1 MNTIKT
7 STNLQETLYEL
18 LNEFLIPSVDEN
30 NIFYGNQNNLT
41 LPEDSSDYVIYT
53 ILNIVRHGT
62 NEIKYDAQNE
72 EEHNKVEYEVSVQ
85 IDCYADTSNGS
96 DGLDAMLRASSI
108 DNFSQSDVVYE
119 FLNARGMHLLY
130 ADNSNDTTIVSDDN
144 NYLKRWSTTLHIAM
158 TATTIYDSFGF
169 TEVDIKN
176 NFIIRLSEAEKQDPS
191 LNVLGIKN
199 VDSIK

>member
-1 MNTIKT
+1 M
-7 STNLQETLYEL
+7 
-18 LNEFLIPSVDEN
+18 
-30 NIFYGNQNNLT
+30 
-41 LPEDSSDYVIYT
+41 IYT

-169 TEVDIKN
+169 TEVDVKN
-176 NFIIRLSEAEKQDPS
+176 NFITRLSEAEKQDPS

>member
-41 LPEDSSDYVIYT
+41 LPEDSSDYVIYS

-72 EEHNKVEYEVSVQ
+72 EERNKVEYEVSVQ

-169 TEVDIKN
+169 TEVDVKN
-176 NFIIRLSEAEKQDPS
+176 NFITRLSEAEKQDPS

>member
-30 NIFYGNQNNLT
+30 NIFYSNQNNLA
-41 LPEDSSDYVIYT
+41 LPEDSSDYVIYS

-72 EEHNKVEYEVSVQ
+72 EERNKVEYEVSVQ

-119 FLNARGMHLLY
+119 FLNARGMHILY
-130 ADNSNDTTIVSDDN
+130 ADSLNNTTIVADDN

-158 TATTIYDSFGF
+158 TTENIYDSFGF
-169 TEVDIKN
+169 TELKLSN
-176 NFIIRLSEAEKQDPS
+176 NRLTTSSKAEKQDPS

-199 VDSIK
+199 VDTIK

>member
-7 STNLQETLYEL
+7 STNLQETLHEL
-18 LNEFLIPSVDEN
+18 LNEFLIPSVDKN
-30 NIFYGNQNNLT
+30 NIFYSNQNNLT
-41 LPEDSSDYVIYT
+41 LPKDSSDYVIYT

-144 NYLKRWSTTLHIAM
+144 NYLKRWSTTLHIAI

-169 TEVDIKN
+169 TEVNVKN
-176 NFIIRLSEAEKQDPS
+176 NFITTLSEAEKQDPS

>member
-72 EEHNKVEYEVSVQ
+72 EERNKVEYEVSVQ

-96 DGLDAMLRASSI
+96 DGLDEMLRASSI

-169 TEVDIKN
+169 TEVDVKN
-176 NFIIRLSEAEKQDPS
+176 NFITHLSEAEKQDPS

>member
-7 STNLQETLYEL
+7 STNLKETLYEL
-18 LNEFLIPSVDEN
+18 LNEFLIPSVDEK

-41 LPEDSSDYVIYT
+41 LPPNSSDYVIFN

-62 NEIKYDAQNE
+62 NEIKYDAQAE
-72 EEHNKVEYEVSVQ
+72 EEHNNVEYEASVQ

-96 DGLDAMLRASSI
+96 DGIDAMLRASSI
-108 DNFSQSDVVYE
+108 DNFTRSDVVFE
-119 FLNARGMHLLY
+119 FLKARGMHLLY
-130 ADNSNDTTIVSDDN
+130 ADSSNDTTIVSDDN

-158 TATTIYDSFGF
+158 TTETIYDSFGF
-169 TEVDIKN
+169 TEVDVKN
-176 NFIIRLSEAEKQDPS
+176 NFITRLSEAEKQDPS

>member
-7 STNLQETLYEL
+7 STNLQKTLYEL

-169 TEVDIKN
+169 TEVDVKN
-176 NFIIRLSEAEKQDPS
+176 NFITRLSEAEKQDPS

>member
-7 STNLQETLYEL
+7 STNLQETLHEL

-41 LPEDSSDYVIYT
+41 LPKDSSDYVIYS

-158 TATTIYDSFGF
+158 TTENIYDSFGF
-169 TEVDIKN
+169 TEVDVKN
-176 NFIIRLSEAEKQDPS
+176 NFITPLSEAEKQDPS

>member
-1 MNTIKT
+1 MNTINT
-7 STNLQETLYEL
+7 STNLQETLHEL
-18 LNEFLIPSVDEN
+18 LNEFLIPSVDKN
-30 NIFYGNQNNLT
+30 NIFYSNQNNLT
-41 LPEDSSDYVIYT
+41 LPKDSSDYVIYT

-72 EEHNKVEYEVSVQ
+72 KEHNKVEYEVSVQ

-169 TEVDIKN
+169 TEVDVKN
-176 NFIIRLSEAEKQDPS
+176 NFITRLSEAEKQDPS